1 MRIGEETRTLT
12 LAERAGSLLWQG
24 EQIPFELGSE
34 QIRLCQGGHWQRY
47 PVQPLGED
55 AYLLHLAGRRIR
67 FSLDDQHHQLHH
79 DHDTSHVPGILAPM
93 HGIVVALQVEAGQ
106 PVSKGQP
113 LLVLEAMK
121 MEHVLKADRDGVIE
135 ALQCRQGEQVSQG
148 AVLVRFAEDHTA
160 QEERS

>member
-1 MRIGEETRTLT
+1 Q
-12 LAERAGSLLWQG
+12 AGS
-24 EQIPFELGSE
+24 
-34 QIRLCQGGHWQRY
+34 WQRY
-47 PVQPLGED
+47 PLHALGEGD
-55 AYLLHLAGRRIR
+55 YLLQLAGRRIR
-67 FSLDDQHHQLHH
+67 FSADDQHHQLHH
-79 DHDTSHVPGILAPM
+79 DHEAGDAPGILAPM
-93 HGIVVALQVEAGQ
+93 HGIVVALLVEAGQ

-148 AVLVRFAEDHTA
+148 ALLVRFAEQHTA

>member
-1 MRIGEETRTLT
+1 MLTLT
-12 LAERAGSLLWQG
+12 ERAGALLWQG
-24 EQIPFELGSE
+24 EQIPFELGPDH
-34 QIRLCQGGHWQRY
+34 IRLQQDGNWLRY
-47 PVQPLGED
+47 PLQSLGEGD
-55 AYLLHLAGRRIR
+55 YLLQLAGRRIR
-67 FSLDDQHHQLHH
+67 FSADDQHHQLHH
-79 DHDTSHVPGILAPM
+79 DHQVGGAAGILAPM

-148 AVLVRFAEDHTA
+148 AVLVRFAEEQTE
-160 QEERS
+160 QEVRS

>member
-1 MRIGEETRTLT
+1 MLTLT
-12 LAERAGSLLWQG
+12 ERAGALLWQG
-24 EQIPFELGSE
+24 EQLPFELGPDH
-34 QIRLCQGGHWQRY
+34 IRLQQAGSWQRY
-47 PVQPLGED
+47 PLQSLGEGD
-55 AYLLHLAGRRIR
+55 YLLQLAGRRIR
-67 FSLDDQHHQLHH
+67 FSADDQHHQLHH
-79 DHDTSHVPGILAPM
+79 DHEVGGGAGILAPM

-148 AVLVRFAEDHTA
+148 AVLVRFAEEQTE
-160 QEERS
+160 QEVRS